1 MARLHLR
8 SEILPEGTSITPTS
22 RQQRQSKEAVAK
34 RFSVEKMFLEI
45 LQNWQENTC
54 ASASFLIK
62 LQGFSD
68 RTPLVAASVSIYL
81 ASFL

>member
-8 SEILPEGTSITPTS
+8 SEILSEGRSITPTS

-45 LQNWQENTC
+45 LQNWQENIC
-54 ASASFLIK
+54 ASINKKVIYQQMFNNSQKYVYYLRHRFLNQK
-62 LQGFSD
+62 
-68 RTPLVAASVSIYL
+68 
-81 ASFL
+81 